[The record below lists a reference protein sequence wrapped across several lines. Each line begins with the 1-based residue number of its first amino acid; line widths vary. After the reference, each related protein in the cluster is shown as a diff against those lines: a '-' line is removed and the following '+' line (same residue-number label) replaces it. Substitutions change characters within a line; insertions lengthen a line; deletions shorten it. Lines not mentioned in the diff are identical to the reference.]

1 MNKVFSLGFF
11 IALFVIGNA
20 SALTNDQEC
29 AEDILDI
36 SARYLNLKNFTYKSK
51 NGVVIAAACK
61 ASPTNP
67 NLILSVFAYDSAIK
81 DEKNLLVAIIDE
93 KRNQIVSSYK
103 SVMNQDF
110 SIQFSEN
117 SFKLDTGRYQLS
129 DKVRAFGVRFDS
141 AAISSCG
148 EEGGQNDNL
157 TLFVQEGKKLRA
169 VFDMYM
175 YSYRLIEGIRCNPN
189 SEAIMENA
197 YLTGAVQ
204 RNSTNGFADLLLT
217 AKIDRN
223 RVEHHLLRYDGKSY
237 QTGSQKPWWL
247 GY

>member
-20 SALTNDQEC
+20 WALTNDQEC
-29 AEDILDI
+29 AEDIFDI

-51 NGVVIAAACK
+51 NDVVVAAACK

-157 TLFVQEGKKLRA
+157 TLFVQEGKKLSA

>member
-1 MNKVFSLGFF
+1 MSKVFSLGLF
-11 IALFVIGNA
+11 IAFFFIGNA

-29 AEDILDI
+29 AEDIFDI
-36 SARYLNLKNFTYKSK
+36 SARYLKLKNFSYKYK

-67 NLILSVFAYDSAIK
+67 NFILSVFSYDSTIE

-103 SVMNQDF
+103 SVMNQDY
-110 SIQFSEN
+110 STQFSEN
-117 SFKLDTGRYQLS
+117 SFKLDTAKYQLS

-148 EEGGQNDNL
+148 EEGGRNDNL
-157 TLFVQEGKKLRA
+157 TLFVQDGKKLRA

-175 YSYRLIEGIRCNPN
+175 YTYRLIEGARCNPN
-189 SEAIMENA
+189 SEAIIENA
-197 YLTGAVQ
+197 YLTAAVK
-204 RNSTNGFADLLLT
+204 RSSTNGFADLLIN

-237 QTGSQKPWWL
+237 QAGSQKPWWL